1 MHCSGVLK
9 NGKKCTNPAKFG
21 EFCGVHNNVKKQES
35 KKTQESSK
43 KSSMASTA
51 SGKRQLVN
59 LEKMEK
65 IIHEKNKKLLKAM
78 KKELETPSRR
88 RSA

>member
-1 MHCSGVLK
+1 MFRRIK
-9 NGKKCTNPAKFG
+9 KWKKCTNPAKFG
-21 EFCGVHNNVKKQES
+21 EFCGVHNNVKKRES

-43 KSSMASTA
+43 KFSMASTA
-51 SGKRQLVN
+51 SGKRQLAN

-78 KKELETPSRR
+78 KKEQFEPSRR
-88 RSA
+88 RSD